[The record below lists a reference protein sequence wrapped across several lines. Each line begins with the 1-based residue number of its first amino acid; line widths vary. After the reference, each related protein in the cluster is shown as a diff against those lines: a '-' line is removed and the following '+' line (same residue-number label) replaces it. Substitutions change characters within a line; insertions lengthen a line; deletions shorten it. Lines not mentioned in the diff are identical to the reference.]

1 VKINFVYE
9 NQYIKDDDNLIKIIK
24 QTKSLYPY
32 FENSFDGVKP
42 KNYCG
47 FLSIEEQNYFIVPK
61 ITDSGEHN
69 LNIFMYMLIYAY
81 DIKISNED
89 LANIDNTKSKIMEI
103 FIRYFANLLLS
114 ELKKGVYKTYITKE
128 ENLKLLKGKYLIEK
142 NFSNFY
148 HQNIYCEFDEFSMDN
163 QLNQF
168 FLYAIKTFQKYSSY
182 PNLHLCEM
190 MLDEVTFNHIDINRL
205 QINFDRLNTRFKTS
219 VEIALMILLRLSP
232 LVNNSNDKGFVFLF
246 DMAEVFEKFIGKMY
260 QNIDKTTK
268 IQKER
273 NFVNLKLKPDIITSD
288 MIIDTKYKIIKDRDD
303 LATCDKYQM
312 FTYGTNLGIKN
323 TMLLYPKH
331 FQKDFKNE
339 DLKLGTGDNE
349 VILKMR
355 CIDLRCDGI
364 GYHGYIEEIKIKMEE
379 LKCR

>member
-1 VKINFVYE
+1 MNFLYE
-9 NQYIKDDDNLIKIIK
+9 NQFIKNDDLIEIIK

-47 FLSIEEQNYFIVPK
+47 FLSIEKQNYFIIPK
-61 ITDSGEHN
+61 ITDSNNEQN
-69 LNIFMYMLIYAY
+69 LDIFIYMLLYAY

-89 LANIDNTKSKIMEI
+89 LANISNTKFKIMEI
-103 FIRYFANLLLS
+103 FIRYFTNGLLS
-114 ELKKGVYKTYITKE
+114 ELKKGIYKTYITKE
-128 ENLKLLKGKYLIEK
+128 ENLKVLKGKYLIEK

-148 HQNIYCEFDEFSMDN
+148 HQNIHCEFDEFSMDN

-182 PNLHLCEM
+182 SNLHLCEM

-205 QINFDRLNTRFKTS
+205 QINFDRLNTRFKKS
-219 VEIALMILLRLSP
+219 FEIAFMILQRLSP

-260 QNIDKTTK
+260 QNIDKTAK
-268 IQKER
+268 IQEER
-273 NFVNLKLKPDIITSD
+273 NFGNLKLIPDIVTSN
-288 MIIDTKYKIIKDRDD
+288 MIIDTKYKIIKDRVD
-303 LATCDKYQM
+303 LATNDKYQM
-312 FTYGTNLGIKN
+312 FTYGVNFGIKN

-331 FQKDFKNE
+331 FQKDFKDE

-355 CIDLRCDGI
+355 CIDLMSDGI
-364 GYHGYIEEIKIKMEE
+364 EYEEYLTKIITRIKNYEK
-379 LKCR
+379 